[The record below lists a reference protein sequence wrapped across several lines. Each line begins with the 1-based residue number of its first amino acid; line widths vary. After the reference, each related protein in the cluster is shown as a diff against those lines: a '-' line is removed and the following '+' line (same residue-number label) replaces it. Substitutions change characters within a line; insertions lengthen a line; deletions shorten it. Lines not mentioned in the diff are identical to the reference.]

1 MKINL
6 VEKSRI
12 DSVDFENLTFG
23 KIFTDHMFISKY
35 KNGEWSSGEIKPY
48 ENISIS
54 PSSRALHYGQA
65 IFEGMK
71 CFKSEQ
77 DELFLFRPEENFKR
91 FNKSSIRLAI
101 PEIQEDIFFNG
112 LKELLKIDSEWV
124 KKGIGNA
131 LYIRPFVFASEPSIN
146 ASEANEYTF
155 MIICSPSKSYYGNM
169 EISVKI
175 EEKYSRAAKGGVG
188 YAKAAGNYAAAF
200 YPTKLAIEQGFQ
212 QIIWTDSNNHN
223 AIEEA
228 GTMNLFFVIG
238 DKLITSPTSDSI
250 LDGITRK
257 SIIELAKFHNIDVL
271 EREITIDEILKEHKS
286 GNLKEIFGSGTAVV
300 VLPIK
305 SFGHRDQLYTLSS
318 EKSSVSSFLKEKLN
332 NIQYNIS
339 NEFKNWK
346 FKIN

>member
-1 MKINL
+1 MKINR

-131 LYIRPFVFASEPSIN
+131 LYVRPFVFASEPSIN

-155 MIICSPSKSYYGNM
+155 MIICSPSKSYYGDM

-257 SIIELAKFHNIDVL
+257 SIIELAKFYNIDVL

>member
-1 MKINL
+1 MKINR
-6 VEKSRI
+6 VKKSRI
-12 DSVDFENLTFG
+12 DGVDFENLTFG
-23 KIFTDHMFISKY
+23 KIFTDHMFISEY

-54 PSSRALHYGQA
+54 PSARVLHYGQA

-91 FNKSSIRLAI
+91 FNKSSVRLAI
-101 PEIQEDIFFNG
+101 PEIDQNIFFNG
-112 LKELLKIDSEWV
+112 LKELLMIDSEWV

-155 MIICSPSKSYYGNM
+155 MIICSPSKSYYGDM
-169 EISVKI
+169 EISVKV

-200 YPTKLAIEQGFQ
+200 YPTKLAIDQGFQ

-271 EREITIDEILKEHKS
+271 EREITIDEIIKEHKS

-305 SFGHRDQLYTLSS
+305 SFGHRDQMYTLNS

-332 NIQYNIS
+332 NIQYDIS
-339 NEFKNWK
+339 TEFENWK
-346 FKIN
+346 YKIN

>member
-1 MKINL
+1 MKINR
-6 VEKSRI
+6 VKKSII

-35 KNGEWSSGEIKPY
+35 KNGKWNSGEIKSY

-54 PSSRALHYGQA
+54 PSARALHYGQA
-65 IFEGMK
+65 VFEGMK

-91 FNKSSIRLAI
+91 FNKSSLRLAI
-101 PEIQEDIFFNG
+101 PEMSKNIFFNG

-155 MIICSPSKSYYGNM
+155 MIICSPSKSYYGDM

>member
-1 MKINL
+1 MKINR
-6 VEKSRI
+6 VENSKIGSI
-12 DSVDFENLTFG
+12 DFENLTFG

-35 KNGEWSSGEIKPY
+35 KNGEWSPGEIKPY

-54 PSSRALHYGQA
+54 PSARTLHYGQA

-71 CFKSEQ
+71 CFKSEE
-77 DELFLFRPEENFKR
+77 DELFLFRPEENYKR
-91 FNKSSIRLAI
+91 FNKSSVRLAI

-155 MIICSPSKSYYGNM
+155 MIICSPSKSYYGDM

>member
-1 MKINL
+1 
-6 VEKSRI
+6 
-12 DSVDFENLTFG
+12 
-23 KIFTDHMFISKY
+23 
-35 KNGEWSSGEIKPY
+35 
-48 ENISIS
+48 
-54 PSSRALHYGQA
+54 
-65 IFEGMK
+65 MK

-155 MIICSPSKSYYGNM
+155 MIICSPSKSYYGDM

-188 YAKAAGNYAAAF
+188 YAKAAGNYAAF

-250 LDGITRK
+250 LDGIT
-257 SIIELAKFHNIDVL
+257 
-271 EREITIDEILKEHKS
+271 
-286 GNLKEIFGSGTAVV
+286 
-300 VLPIK
+300 
-305 SFGHRDQLYTLSS
+305 
-318 EKSSVSSFLKEKLN
+318 EKV
-332 NIQYNIS
+332 
-339 NEFKNWK
+339 
-346 FKIN
+346 

>member
-101 PEIQEDIFFNG
+101 PEIKEDIFFNG

-155 MIICSPSKSYYGNM
+155 MIICSPSKSYYGDM

>member
-1 MKINL
+1 MKINR

-12 DSVDFENLTFG
+12 DGVDFENLTFG
-23 KIFTDHMFISKY
+23 KIFTDHMFVSEY

-54 PSSRALHYGQA
+54 PSARVLHYGQA

-91 FNKSSIRLAI
+91 FNKSSVRLAI
-101 PEIQEDIFFNG
+101 PEIDQNIFFNG
-112 LKELLKIDSEWV
+112 LKELLMIDSEWV

-155 MIICSPSKSYYGNM
+155 MIICSPSKSYYGDM
-169 EISVKI
+169 EISVKV

-200 YPTKLAIEQGFQ
+200 YPTKLAIDQGFQ

-271 EREITIDEILKEHKS
+271 EREITIDEIIKEYKS

-305 SFGHRDQLYTLSS
+305 SFGHRDQMYSLNS

-332 NIQYNIS
+332 NIQYDIS
-339 NEFKNWK
+339 SEFENWK
-346 FKIN
+346 YKIN

>member
-1 MKINL
+1 MKINRI
-6 VEKSRI
+6 EKSRI

-155 MIICSPSKSYYGNM
+155 MIICSPSKSYYGDM

>member
-1 MKINL
+1 
-6 VEKSRI
+6 
-12 DSVDFENLTFG
+12 
-23 KIFTDHMFISKY
+23 MFISKH

-155 MIICSPSKSYYGNM
+155 MIICSPSKSYYGDM

-305 SFGHRDQLYTLSS
+305 SFGHRDQLYKLSS

-339 NEFKNWK
+339 NEFENWK

>member
-1 MKINL
+1 MKINR

-101 PEIQEDIFFNG
+101 PEIQEHIFFNG

-131 LYIRPFVFASEPSIN
+131 LYVRPFVFASEPSIN

-155 MIICSPSKSYYGNM
+155 MIICSPSKSYYGDM

>member
-1 MKINL
+1 MKINR

-12 DSVDFENLTFG
+12 DGVDFENLTFG
-23 KIFTDHMFISKY
+23 KIFTDHMFISEY

-54 PSSRALHYGQA
+54 PSARVLHYGQA

-71 CFKSEQ
+71 CFKSER

-91 FNKSSIRLAI
+91 FNKSSVRLAI
-101 PEIQEDIFFNG
+101 PEIDQNIFFNG
-112 LKELLKIDSEWV
+112 LKELLMIDSEWV

-155 MIICSPSKSYYGNM
+155 MIICSPSKSYYGDM
-169 EISVKI
+169 EISVKV

-200 YPTKLAIEQGFQ
+200 YPTKLAIDQGFQ

-257 SIIELAKFHNIDVL
+257 SIIELAEFHNIDVL
-271 EREITIDEILKEHKS
+271 EREITIDEIIKEHKS

-305 SFGHRDQLYTLSS
+305 SFGHRDQMYTLNS

-332 NIQYNIS
+332 NIQYDIS
-339 NEFKNWK
+339 TEFENWK
-346 FKIN
+346 YKIN

>member
-1 MKINL
+1 MKINR

-12 DSVDFENLTFG
+12 DGVDFENLTFG
-23 KIFTDHMFISKY
+23 KIFTDHMFISEY

-54 PSSRALHYGQA
+54 PSARVLHYGQA

-91 FNKSSIRLAI
+91 FNKSSVRLAI
-101 PEIQEDIFFNG
+101 PEIDQNIFFNG
-112 LKELLKIDSEWV
+112 LKELLMIDSEWV

-155 MIICSPSKSYYGNM
+155 MIICSPSKSYYGDM
-169 EISVKI
+169 EISVKV

-200 YPTKLAIEQGFQ
+200 YPTKLAIDQGFQ

-257 SIIELAKFHNIDVL
+257 SIIELAEFHNSDVL
-271 EREITIDEILKEHKS
+271 EREITIDEIIKEHKS

-305 SFGHRDQLYTLSS
+305 SFGHRDQMYTLNS

-332 NIQYNIS
+332 NIQYDIS
-339 NEFKNWK
+339 TEFENWK
-346 FKIN
+346 YKIN

>member
-1 MKINL
+1 MKINR
-6 VEKSRI
+6 VENSKI
-12 DSVDFENLTFG
+12 DSIDFENLTFG

-35 KNGEWSSGEIKPY
+35 KNGEWSPGEIKPY

-54 PSSRALHYGQA
+54 PSARALHYGQA

-71 CFKSEQ
+71 CFKSEE

-91 FNKSSIRLAI
+91 FNKSSVRLAI
-101 PEIQEDIFFNG
+101 PEIQENIFFNG
-112 LKELLKIDSEWV
+112 LKELLKIDSDWI

-131 LYIRPFVFASEPSIN
+131 LYVRPFVFASEDSIN

-155 MIICSPSKSYYGNM
+155 MIICCPSKSYYGDM

-188 YAKAAGNYAAAF
+188 YAKAAGNYAASF

-223 AIEEA
+223 SIEEA
-228 GTMNLFFVIG
+228 GTMNLFFVVG
-238 DKLITSPTSDSI
+238 NKLVTSPTSDSI

-257 SIIELAKFHNIDVL
+257 SIIDIAMFHNIDVE
-271 EREITIDEILKEHKS
+271 EREITVDELIKEHSS
-286 GNLKEIFGSGTAVV
+286 GNLKEIFGCGTAVV

-305 SFGHRDQLYTLSS
+305 SFGHRDQLYTLNY
-318 EKSSVSSFLKEKLN
+318 EKNSISSFLKEKLN

-339 NEFKNWK
+339 DEFENWK

>member
-12 DSVDFENLTFG
+12 DAVNFENLSFG

-35 KNGEWSSGEIKPY
+35 KNGEWSAGEIKPY

-54 PSSRALHYGQA
+54 PSARVLHYGQA

-91 FNKSSIRLAI
+91 FNKSSVRLAI
-101 PEIQEDIFFNG
+101 PEIDENIFFDG
-112 LKELLKIDSEWV
+112 LKKLVKIDSEWV

-155 MIICSPSKSYYGNM
+155 MIICSPSKSYYGDM
-169 EISVKI
+169 EISVKV

-200 YPTKLAIEQGFQ
+200 YPTKLALDQGFQ

-257 SIIELAKFHNIDVL
+257 SIIELAEFHNIDVL
-271 EREITIDEILKEHKS
+271 EREITIDEIIKEHNS

-305 SFGHRDQLYTLSS
+305 SFGHRDQLYTLNS
-318 EKSSVSSFLKEKLN
+318 EKNSISSFLKEKLN

-339 NEFKNWK
+339 NEFENWK
-346 FKIN
+346 YKIN

>member
-1 MKINL
+1 MKINR

-12 DSVDFENLTFG
+12 DGVDFENLTFG
-23 KIFTDHMFISKY
+23 KIFTDHMFISEY

-54 PSSRALHYGQA
+54 PSARVLHYGQA

-91 FNKSSIRLAI
+91 FNKSSVRLAI
-101 PEIQEDIFFNG
+101 PEIDQNIFFNG
-112 LKELLKIDSEWV
+112 LKELLMIDSEWV

-155 MIICSPSKSYYGNM
+155 MIICSPSKSYYGDM
-169 EISVKI
+169 EISVKV

-200 YPTKLAIEQGFQ
+200 YPTKLAIDQGFQ

-257 SIIELAKFHNIDVL
+257 SIIELAEFHNIDVL
-271 EREITIDEILKEHKS
+271 EREITIDEIIKEHKS

-305 SFGHRDQLYTLSS
+305 SF
-318 EKSSVSSFLKEKLN
+318 
-332 NIQYNIS
+332 
-339 NEFKNWK
+339 
-346 FKIN
+346 

>member
-1 MKINL
+1 MKINH

-155 MIICSPSKSYYGNM
+155 MIICSPSKSYYGDM

>member
-1 MKINL
+1 MKINR

-12 DSVDFENLTFG
+12 DGVDFENLTFG
-23 KIFTDHMFISKY
+23 KIFTDHMFISEY

-54 PSSRALHYGQA
+54 PSARVLHYGQA

-91 FNKSSIRLAI
+91 FNKSSVRLAI
-101 PEIQEDIFFNG
+101 PEIDQNIFFNG
-112 LKELLKIDSEWV
+112 LKELLMIDSEWV

-155 MIICSPSKSYYGNM
+155 MIICSPSKSYYGDM
-169 EISVKI
+169 EISVKV

-200 YPTKLAIEQGFQ
+200 YPTKLAIDQGFQ

-238 DKLITSPTSDSI
+238 NKLITSPTSDSI

-257 SIIELAKFHNIDVL
+257 SIIELAEFYNIDVL
-271 EREITIDEILKEHKS
+271 EREITIDEIIKEHKS

-305 SFGHRDQLYTLSS
+305 SFGHRDQMYTLNS

-332 NIQYNIS
+332 NIQYDIS
-339 NEFKNWK
+339 TEFENWK
-346 FKIN
+346 YKIN

>member
-1 MKINL
+1 
-6 VEKSRI
+6 
-12 DSVDFENLTFG
+12 
-23 KIFTDHMFISKY
+23 MFVSEY

-54 PSSRALHYGQA
+54 PSARVLHYGQA

-91 FNKSSIRLAI
+91 FNKSSVRLAI
-101 PEIQEDIFFNG
+101 PEIDQNIFFNG
-112 LKELLKIDSEWV
+112 LKELLMIDSEWV

-131 LYIRPFVFASEPSIN
+131 LYIRPFVFASESSIN

-155 MIICSPSKSYYGNM
+155 VIICSPSKSYYGDM
-169 EISVKI
+169 EISVKV

-200 YPTKLAIEQGFQ
+200 SPTKLAIDQGFQ

-223 AIEEA
+223 SIEEA

-271 EREITIDEILKEHKS
+271 EREITIDEIIKEYKS

-305 SFGHRDQLYTLSS
+305 SFGHRDQMYSLNS

-339 NEFKNWK
+339 SEFENWK
-346 FKIN
+346 YKIN

>member
-12 DSVDFENLTFG
+12 DDVNFENLSFG

-35 KNGEWSSGEIKPY
+35 KNGEWSAGEIKPY

-54 PSSRALHYGQA
+54 PSARVLHYGQA

-91 FNKSSIRLAI
+91 FNKSSVRLAI
-101 PEIQEDIFFNG
+101 PEIDENIFFDG
-112 LKELLKIDSEWV
+112 LKKLVKIDSEWV

-155 MIICSPSKSYYGNM
+155 MIICSPSKSYYGDM
-169 EISVKI
+169 EISVKV

-200 YPTKLAIEQGFQ
+200 YPTKLALDQGFQ

-257 SIIELAKFHNIDVL
+257 SIIELAEFHNIDVL
-271 EREITIDEILKEHKS
+271 EREITIDEIIKEHNS

-305 SFGHRDQLYTLSS
+305 SFGHRDQLYTLNS
-318 EKSSVSSFLKEKLN
+318 EKNSISSFLKEKLN

-339 NEFKNWK
+339 NEFENWK
-346 FKIN
+346 YKIN

>member
-1 MKINL
+1 MKINR

-155 MIICSPSKSYYGNM
+155 MIICSPSKSYYGDM

-200 YPTKLAIEQGFQ
+200 YPTKLAIKQGFQ

-250 LDGITRK
+250 LDGVTRK
-257 SIIELAKFHNIDVL
+257 SIIELAKFHKIDVL

-305 SFGHRDQLYTLSS
+305 SFGHRDQLYTLNS